1 MLYQVTHFLCCIST
15 HDLTGRSTEE
25 GDMCSLLNTFQL
37 TTSRGGRL
45 RPEQVRQCYLHFNS
59 RPHEEVD
66 YQDQQDHQG
75 YRHFNSRPHEEVD
88 CDL

>member
-1 MLYQVTHFLCCIST
+1 MALSHA
-15 HDLTGRSTEE
+15 
-25 GDMCSLLNTFQL
+25 
-37 TTSRGGRL
+37 
-45 RPEQVRQCYLHFNS
+45 RPYHFNS